1 MRRCGAVSLLLLAAA
16 CAFTPPQSKCAAKA
30 PLRRRMPRV
39 EYDVTAFGAEL
50 ELGRFG
56 VDAVAGFAGGAF
68 GVVGTLITYE
78 TQRFHMKQRLL
89 LERKEFKKGDDELES
104 ALDSIGIAALV
115 DDIIK
120 ENLTPQPADIERLSV
135 MLQRRAESEA
145 RLAAKTTEAKAKGR
159 R

>member
-1 MRRCGAVSLLLLAAA
+1 VIRSSAA
-16 CAFTPPQSKCAAKA
+16 CVSH
-30 PLRRRMPRV
+30 RV
-39 EYDVTAFGAEL
+39 
-50 ELGRFG
+50 GR
-56 VDAVAGFAGGAF
+56 
-68 GVVGTLITYE
+68 
-78 TQRFHMKQRLL
+78 